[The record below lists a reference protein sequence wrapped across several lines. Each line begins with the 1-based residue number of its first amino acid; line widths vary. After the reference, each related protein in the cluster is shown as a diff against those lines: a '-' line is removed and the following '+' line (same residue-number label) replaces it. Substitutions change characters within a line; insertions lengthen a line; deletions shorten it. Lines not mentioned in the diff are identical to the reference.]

1 MNQIIKDS
9 YYLVKLHQDNGECI
23 SLRRLTDLLFIYESA
38 FMVGYEKN
46 RIYDEEFLVGTN
58 GIYVREVNDEFEDF
72 EEVESIMIN
81 DKRLK
86 AIAKSIPKK
95 KKSDLGFIYRYFRE
109 ISDEKIHEFT
119 SSEDS
124 PVEEIYNNPELLAF
138 NILHSVP
145 IEKARMKA
153 WYHDYIMGYNKQ
165 EEE

>member
-9 YYLVKLHQDNGECI
+9 YYLVKLHQDNGEGV

-38 FMVGYEKN
+38 FMVGYDLT
-46 RIYDEEFLVGTN
+46 RIYDQDFLIGTDGVYVKAVREEFK
-58 GIYVREVNDEFEDF
+58 EF

-86 AIAKSIPKK
+86 AIAKSLPRK

-109 ISDEKIHEFT
+109 ISDAKIHEFV
-119 SSEDS
+119 SSEES
-124 PVEEIYNNPELLAF
+124 PIEEMFANPELLAF
-138 NILHSVP
+138 NIAHEVP
-145 IEKARMKA
+145 IEKGRMKA
-153 WYHDYIMGYNKQ
+153 WYHDYIMGYTEQ

>member
-9 YYLVKLHQDNGECI
+9 YYLVKLHQDNGESV

-38 FMVGYEKN
+38 FMVGYDLT
-46 RIYDEEFLVGTN
+46 RIYDQDFLIGT
-58 GIYVREVNDEFEDF
+58 EF

-86 AIAKSIPKK
+86 AIAKSLPRK

-109 ISDEKIHEFT
+109 ISDAKIHEFV
-119 SSEDS
+119 SSEES
-124 PVEEIYNNPELLAF
+124 PIEEMFANPELLAF
-138 NILHSVP
+138 NIAHEVP
-145 IEKARMKA
+145 IEKGRMKA
-153 WYHDYIMGYNKQ
+153 WYHDYIMGYTEQ